1 MSPQSKLM
9 RAAMTLALVFVPRL
23 AEAQKALVY
32 CPVDIDATGCAA
44 VKTALTSAYPGGI
57 ESGYDG
63 TQGTVDLKTVDLF
76 QYSVVVIPP
85 LAAAPPAPSGLLPAP
100 TAAPRRKPPLP
111 GGRPSGSAPP
121 DRAAARRRQRRR

>member
-1 MSPQSKLM
+1 MSPQSKLL

-76 QYSVVVIPP
+76 QYSVVVIPS
-85 LAAAPPAPSGLLPAP
+85 LADDSTAPYALLRDATVASKLKAALL
-100 TAAPRRKPPLP
+100 
-111 GGRPSGSAPP
+111 
-121 DRAAARRRQRRR
+121 